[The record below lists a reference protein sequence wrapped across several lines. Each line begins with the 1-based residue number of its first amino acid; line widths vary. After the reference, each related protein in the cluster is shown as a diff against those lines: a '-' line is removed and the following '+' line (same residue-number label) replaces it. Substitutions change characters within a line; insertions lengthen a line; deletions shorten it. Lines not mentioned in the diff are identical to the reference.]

1 MVAERAPVRS
11 VIVARKKALVKISL
25 AEMDTFNTSVM
36 MQLVG
41 RLCAPARTAAIM
53 KRRVQTFSVPKT

>member
-1 MVAERAPVRS
+1 

-53 KRRVQTFSVPKT
+53 KHRAPTFSVEKI